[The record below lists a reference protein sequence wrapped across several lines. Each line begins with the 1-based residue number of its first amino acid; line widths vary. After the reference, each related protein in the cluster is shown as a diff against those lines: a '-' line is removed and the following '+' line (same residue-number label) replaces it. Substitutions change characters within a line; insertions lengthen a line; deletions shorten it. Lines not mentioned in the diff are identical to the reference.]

1 MLIIVYFLDDR
12 NSSPHAAHCPRPSY
26 LFVPYFPNNTPDI
39 TRWPKGMA
47 ERQNI
52 NRFVHTSPIHENQS
66 YSREYWIPTQPKYHS
81 INIYIQIVMIMHI
94 PSNHMSLIKIS

>member
-12 NSSPHAAHCPRPSY
+12 NSSPHADHCPRPSY

-52 NRFVHTSPIHENQS
+52 NRCVH
-66 YSREYWIPTQPKYHS
+66 
-81 INIYIQIVMIMHI
+81 
-94 PSNHMSLIKIS
+94 